1 MNEKKYY
8 TEIDYIFYYL
18 ANDDLFSKFLF
29 LFLSYTDVPA
39 SGMYFLS
46 YEYVKELTQKELGTE
61 GGWALVGTILAG
73 GSAGVA
79 NWAVGMPADVLKCK
93 YISQNFMSRTFHV
106 FSSISER

>member
-1 MNEKKYY
+1 M
-8 TEIDYIFYYL
+8 
-18 ANDDLFSKFLF
+18 
-29 LFLSYTDVPA
+29 YTDVPA

-46 YEYVKELTQKELGTE
+46 YEYVKELTRKELGTE

-93 YISQNFMSRTFHV
+93 YIIIKILRAGRSIIFLVFTKDNEFISYEFRANSLTLNF
-106 FSSISER
+106 